1 MIRALAVGL
10 AFLSA
15 PAHGEVTAMKFAP
28 NWEYVADTVMGG
40 VSQGEAAPVR
50 IEGRDATRLTG
61 SVSLENNGGFV
72 QLAFDVADGDTL
84 DATGWTGIALEVFG
98 NGEVYD
104 LRVRTDQLSRPWQ
117 SFRASFVAPAQW
129 TRVEIPFS
137 DLTPHRTEA
146 SFDPARL
153 RRIGILAIGREM
165 QAEIAVAGVELYRG
179 AGAPPSKLLP

>member
-10 AFLSA
+10 AFFTA
-15 PAHGEVTAMKFAP
+15 PVRGEETVMKFTP
-28 NWEYVADTVMGG
+28 KWEYVADTVMGG

-72 QLAFDVADGDTL
+72 QIAFDVADGGNL

-98 NGEVYD
+98 NNEVYD

-117 SFRASFVAPAQW
+117 SFRASFVAPAHW

-137 DLTPHRTEA
+137 DLTPHRTDVY
-146 SFDPARL
+146 FDPARV

-165 QAEIAVAGVELYRG
+165 QAEISVAGIELYRG